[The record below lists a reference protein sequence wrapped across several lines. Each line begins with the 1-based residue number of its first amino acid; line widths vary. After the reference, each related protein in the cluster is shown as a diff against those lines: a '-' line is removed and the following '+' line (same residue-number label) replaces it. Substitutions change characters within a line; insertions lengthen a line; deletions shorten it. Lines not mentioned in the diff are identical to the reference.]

1 MSNRIILGW
10 LITLVWIALWAVL
23 LFCDWKSAVKMGFNE
38 WGDFFAGAFA
48 PLAFL
53 WLVIG
58 YFQQGEELGQNTK
71 ALKQQERALQLQ
83 VDELKQSV
91 EQQNKSAIAL
101 NQQSMISG
109 LMAKLEAT
117 NRIIDS
123 IDRQIKRAEELNSA
137 DAYKNKKVLIEK
149 QKKLEQSIEKLLT
162 EIKYLEKTDN
172 GYEQ

>member
-1 MSNRIILGW
+1 MVTAIWIVLWAIILY
-10 LITLVWIALWAVL
+10 
-23 LFCDWKSAVKMGFNE
+23 CDWKSATEMKFNE

-71 ALKQQERALQLQ
+71 ALEQQERALQLQ

-101 NQQSMISG
+101 NQQSAISG

-117 NRIIDS
+117 NRIMDS
-123 IDRQIKRAEELNSA
+123 IDRQIKRAEESNSA
-137 DAYKNKKVLIEK
+137 SASKNIKELSEK
-149 QKKLEQSIEKLLT
+149 QKNLECSIEKLLA
-162 EIKYLEKTDN
+162 EVENLETTDN
-172 GYEQ
+172 GHE

>member
-10 LITLVWIALWAVL
+10 LITVIWIAVWAVL
-23 LFCDWKSAVKMGFNE
+23 LYCDWKSAAGMRFNE

-58 YFQQGEELGQNTK
+58 YFQQGEELSQNTK
-71 ALKQQERALQLQ
+71 ALEQQERALQLQ
-83 VDELKQSV
+83 VEELKQSV

-101 NQQSMISG
+101 SQQSAISG

-117 NRIIDS
+117 NRIVDS
-123 IDRQIKRAEELNSA
+123 IDRQIKRVEESNSA
-137 DAYKNKKVLIEK
+137 GASKNIKALLEK
-149 QKKLEQSIEKLLT
+149 QNGLEHSIENLLA
-162 EIKYLEKTDN
+162 EVELLERTDN
-172 GYEQ
+172 GHE